1 MDACKLATTPLDMGA
16 RLSKNQGS
24 SSTKKE
30 VTMVNIPHRR
40 AISSLMYWMDG
51 MRPYIATTIGIVT

>member
-24 SSTKKE
+24 SSIEKK
-30 VTMVNIPHRR
+30 VTMVNIPYQR

-51 MRPYIATTIGIVT
+51 TRPYIAQL